1 MMLDI
6 EVAYA
11 KADEQVILSVQVP
24 DNCTLAEA
32 IQLSGILARFPEI
45 NLSHHKVGIFSEICP
60 LTQVLQAQDRVEI
73 YRPLAVDPMEARRQR
88 ALKQA
93 HNH

>member
-1 MMLDI
+1 VLNI

-11 KADEQVILSVQVP
+11 KADRQVILPVQVP
-24 DNCTLAEA
+24 DNCTVEEA
-32 IQLSGILARFPEI
+32 VQLSGILECFPEI
-45 NLSHHKVGIFSEICP
+45 SLVSNKVGIFSEICP
-60 LTQVLQAQDRVEI
+60 LTRVLQEDDRVEI

-93 HNH
+93 QNN